1 MLIVQR
7 AEAAIVGAFERAMCS
22 LRISFRTDNRASVE
36 LLHPGAPAELADQH
50 TVACPGVAL
59 LSAPGEELTRFR
71 APYLGGYPE
80 YVAAVRAAC
89 PPDQSGPVAIA
100 A

>member
-50 TVACPGVAL
+50 TRRP
-59 LSAPGEELTRFR
+59 PRR
-71 APYLGGYPE
+71 R
-80 YVAAVRAAC
+80 AAVR
-89 PPDQSGPVAIA
+89 SG
-100 A
+100 